1 VIRDNTSSDQAKKF
15 SSLYTRLLTQP
26 VLSQKWG
33 VLKFLLELSGSREEG
48 GHAAGATISVHSS
61 GDRAP
66 EDSDEQVVTAAFSG
80 QGLHRLPVREAPQT
94 VGDPGYEGGN
104 QAGMPTKAEILAA
117 RGDGIGTSKIR
128 VSLDRAVTDLKNI

>member
-1 VIRDNTSSDQAKKF
+1 VIRDNTSSDKAKKF

-33 VLKFLLELSGSREEG
+33 VLKFLLELSGSREDG

-61 GDRAP
+61 GDRTP

-94 VGDPGYEGGN
+94 VGYEGGN
-104 QAGMPTKAEILAA
+104 QAGMPTKAEILSA